1 MQPDR
6 AFKALEALLAS
17 GRTTGL
23 IADIDW
29 TVLGPALEM
38 RGRHALAAEIMGA
51 TLSVLKPAGDSQEA
65 GWLDALRDL
74 PPVERS
80 HRMLDFV
87 GREARKVFGM
97 LPEDRIDESRG
108 LFQLGMDSL
117 MSVRLK
123 RRLEAGTGL
132 RLPGTVTLT
141 YPSIGALADYL
152 ETKLFPPVPVHAV
165 SAKPLSYQAEP
176 ESFSVTV
183 GEMNDIETDAAIA
196 AELAAIQQKLGVL

>member
-1 MQPDR
+1 MAPNLSG
-6 AFKALEALLAS
+6 AKPAS
-17 GRTTGL
+17 G
-23 IADIDW
+23 
-29 TVLGPALEM
+29 
-38 RGRHALAAEIMGA
+38 
-51 TLSVLKPAGDSQEA
+51 SQEA
-65 GWLDALRDL
+65 GWLDDLRDL
-74 PPVERS
+74 SSVERN

-152 ETKLFPPVPVHAV
+152 ERKLFPPVPLHAV

-176 ESFSVTV
+176 ESFSATV
-183 GEMNDIETDAAIA
+183 AEMNDIETDAAIA